1 MREHIHAAH
10 LIHLIS
16 CCLDRFQIP
25 RKAGWFAGH
34 INHVADAKI
43 QNLSDRLR
51 MDSVARRIQND
62 QIRLFFQLVHHLED
76 IPRQKFAVANS
87 VARRILTGCLD
98 CFPDNLH
105 ADYFLRHRCED
116 LRDRAGA
123 AVKVKYD
130 FSLRLTHILTR
141 FLVQH
146 LRAQ

>member
-16 CCLDRFQIP
+16 CRLDRFQIP

-62 QIRLFFQLVHHLED
+62 QIRLFFQLLSSYSYLKKVCDL
-76 IPRQKFAVANS
+76 
-87 VARRILTGCLD
+87 
-98 CFPDNLH
+98 
-105 ADYFLRHRCED
+105 FLIYYINE
-116 LRDRAGA
+116 
-123 AVKVKYD
+123 
-130 FSLRLTHILTR
+130 
-141 FLVQH
+141 
-146 LRAQ
+146 

>member
-1 MREHIHAAH
+1 MNVDHTVSVFCDH
-10 LIHLIS
+10 L
-16 CCLDRFQIP
+16 CR
-25 RKAGWFAGH
+25 
-34 INHVADAKI
+34 NHYQK
-43 QNLSDRLR
+43 SG
-51 MDSVARRIQND
+51 QND

-76 IPRQKFAVANS
+76 IPRQKFAVAKS

-141 FLVQH
+141 FLVQY